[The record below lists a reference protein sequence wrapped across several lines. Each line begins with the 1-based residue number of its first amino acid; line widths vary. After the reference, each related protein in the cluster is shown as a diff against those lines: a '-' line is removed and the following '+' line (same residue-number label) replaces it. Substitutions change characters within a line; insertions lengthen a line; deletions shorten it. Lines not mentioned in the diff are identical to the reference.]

1 MKLSKDDVVQN
12 FGVSLRFYNGL
23 QVVND
28 KNMSSP
34 EKAEGAYI
42 FKPDYNKFGF
52 KSLPY
57 SKINPDVNVEA
68 GKVVKQWTVRY

>member
-12 FGVSLRFYNGL
+12 FGVSLRYYNGL

-34 EKAEGAYI
+34 EKAEGVLVPTFSSQTI
-42 FKPDYNKFGF
+42 ISSD
-52 KSLPY
+52 
-57 SKINPDVNVEA
+57 SKVYHTPRSILM
-68 GKVVKQWTVRY
+68 